1 MRRIGF
7 IVVIALV
14 LALVLGVALW
24 SRLYARGPVRS
35 VSFGPNITVTTDDP
49 EPIALL
55 LELQKPDGTVSTLA
69 WAVLGT
75 SPGDASISTGPG
87 GLRLPA
93 SQAEGTVMLR
103 SASGAIVTS
112 TAPGTLPSPLAGPNQ
127 VAVGST
133 PDIVLFKDLTTGMH
147 PTHLQ
152 STAIPWSSRVDAR
165 VRRHQMT
172 FRSLSISPPPPP
184 PPTAP
189 STPPPSR

>member
-7 IVVIALV
+7 IIVITLV

-24 SRLYARGPVRS
+24 SRLYGRGPVRS
-35 VSFGPNITVTTDDP
+35 VSFGPSINVTTDDP

-55 LELQKPDGTVSTLA
+55 LELQRPDGTVSTLA

-75 SPGDASISTGPG
+75 SAGDASISTGPG

-93 SQAEGTVMLR
+93 SQAEGTLLLR
-103 SASGAIVTS
+103 SARGAIVTS
-112 TAPGTLPSPLAGPNQ
+112 TAPGALPSPLAGSDQ
-127 VAVGST
+127 IAVGST
-133 PDIVLFKDLTTGMH
+133 PDIVHFKDLTTGMH
-147 PTHLQ
+147 PTRLQ
-152 STAIPWSSRVDAR
+152 NIAIPWSSRVDVQ

-172 FRSLSISPPPPP
+172 FRSISTSPPP

-189 STPPPSR
+189 TSPPPSR